1 MGQSGFV
8 LRIDPTDKILGKR
21 KMGVSGQAQLFLSKN
36 IADKCLSYITSQ
48 NGNFQNS
55 VKVDH
60 NGVSWNTLYARR
72 QFYENKAKSLWYIK
86 MWRDRGKEIVDN
98 VAQFCD
104 CRVTR

>member
-8 LRIDPTDKILGKR
+8 LRIDPSDKILGKR
-21 KMGVSGQAQLFLSKN
+21 KMGVNGQAQLFLSKN
-36 IADKCLSYITSQ
+36 IADKCLSYIPSQ

-60 NGVSWNTLYARR
+60 NSVSWNTPYARH
-72 QFYENKAKSLWYIK
+72 QFYENKAKSLWHIK
-86 MWRDRGKEIVDN
+86 MWRDRGKEIVDS

-104 CRVTR
+104 CRVTK

>member
-8 LRIDPTDKILGKR
+8 LRMDPDDKMLRKR

-36 IADKCLSYITSQ
+36 VAVKCLSYIPSQ

-55 VKVDH
+55 VKVDQ
-60 NGVSWNTLYARR
+60 NSVSWSAPYARSH
-72 QFYENKAKSLWYIK
+72 FYEHKAKSLWHMK
-86 MWRDRGKEIVDN
+86 MWRDRGKEIVDS